1 MNSRVFDRWAWV
13 AWQRIPAAWLGDLA
27 DVRIRAEVV
36 ESLYQSGIFTI
47 AIHVAIA
54 AVYFGVYPLVRQTPF
69 LLILLLLFITVQPCL
84 YAIELRIKQ
93 IRQSRTLTEQESAI
107 FLTYRIASV
116 IPLALCISILMLVFL
131 SRDTRGLNSPAVFAA
146 LLYYFGA
153 IIKNITVRL
162 SVVFY
167 SFVVLL
173 PMAVDFMLRRD
184 SADIALGIFV
194 LMLLVTML
202 VFGRDVGRVM
212 TTQIRQK
219 HELELLGE
227 NMQLERDRADAA
239 NAAKSQFFTAAS
251 HDARQPLQAISLLFD
266 GLATSPTLSEPDRKV
281 IDKVGA
287 NLHSIRNLFDR
298 VLDISRIESGSVTP
312 HFQAIPLQHIF
323 NALDAQFGEFAASK
337 NLWLRFAP
345 TQAVVWHDADLLER
359 MVGNVIHNA
368 LKFTQSGGVW
378 VGYRVKRGRL
388 EVRDSGVG
396 ITEAEQARIFE
407 EFYQLDNRARRRD
420 LTAGLGLG
428 LSIVKRLAELTHTP
442 VGVRSAAGRG
452 ATFWLGLN
460 AAPNQVHSPLAQLA
474 PQAVPASI
482 PIAAQLKD
490 LAILLVEDDAEL
502 RSLLARL
509 LSERGAYVR
518 ACADAPQAYQLLS
531 ATENAGAHFDVVLT
545 DYRLGEGGSGADVV
559 RSARQLFGEAL
570 PVVVLTGD
578 TNGQGFQELTL
589 KPYTQVLHKPVS
601 IEQLVAVLQEAC

>member
-1 MNSRVFDRWAWV
+1 MSDTRARFLPSGLLPKIWLSDFTDSRVREEVLQALMKDNAVSFLTNVVATALFVWAHDFVRASVWFC
-13 AWQRIPAAWLGDLA
+13 ALLLLWCGLAAWSYGAEIIVKRISRQGVLTAAQSWHFLRLYVTSSFLQTFCLA
-27 DVRIRAEVV
+27 VILLFFMNHDGQGIKSFEVI
-36 ESLYQSGIFTI
+36 GILFY
-47 AIHVAIA
+47 
-54 AVYFGVYPLVRQTPF
+54 YFGSVIKDFSIRLLNIAYT
-69 LLILLLLFITVQPCL
+69 LILLLPI
-84 YAIELRIKQ
+84 
-93 IRQSRTLTEQESAI
+93 
-107 FLTYRIASV
+107 
-116 IPLALCISILMLVFL
+116 
-131 SRDTRGLNSPAVFAA
+131 AVFYLLQGNGAGFVIAGFIVFFSFAA
-146 LLYYFGA
+146 IQFANSMSGVMVSH
-153 IIKNITVRL
+153 IQQR
-162 SVVFY
+162 F
-167 SFVVLL
+167 
-173 PMAVDFMLRRD
+173 
-184 SADIALGIFV
+184 ALEE
-194 LMLLVTML
+194 LTHSLV
-202 VFGRDVGRVM
+202 
-212 TTQIRQK
+212 I
-219 HELELLGE
+219 
-227 NMQLERDRADAA
+227 ERDRADAA

-298 VLDISRIESGSVTP
+298 VLDISRIESGSITP

-509 LSERGAYVR
+509 LSERGAHVR

-559 RSARQLFGEAL
+559 RSARQLFGETL